1 MQVRG
6 TRPGFNVYVRT
17 SSAAVLS
24 IIERILNLELL
35 NSIRSGN
42 RDSGSAKRSDFG
54 EVGGITVRIYAVEHE
69 VVVAA
74 SRPIGADLLASGA
87 QLGRVHDVGVY
98 PAGQAEDLGKVAIDE
113 RQVDDSFLI
122 VTRPR
127 VAFSV

>member
-1 MQVRG
+1 MHSECICKEIVRIQCLIAAEIIGVPMQVRG

-98 PAGQAEDLGKVAIDE
+98 PS
-113 RQVDDSFLI
+113 R
-122 VTRPR
+122 
-127 VAFSV
+127 